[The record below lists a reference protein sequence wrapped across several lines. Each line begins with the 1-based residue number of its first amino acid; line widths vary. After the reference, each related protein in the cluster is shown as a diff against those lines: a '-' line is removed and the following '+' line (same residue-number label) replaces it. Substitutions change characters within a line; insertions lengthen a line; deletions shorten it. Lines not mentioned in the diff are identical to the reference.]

1 MNTPKQENPP
11 PVPATDKQGGEV
23 RARWAW
29 SEAAVWTE
37 PMLTSLERGVKGG
50 KWFSLIDKVW
60 NPRSLEA
67 AWRKVLRNRGA
78 AGVDRQSVAQFK
90 HHAAEELDRL
100 HWQLQEESYQPQPVR
115 RTWIEKTGSKELR
128 PLGIPSVRDRVVQGA
143 IKHAL
148 EPIFERDFSEHSY
161 GFRPGRSA
169 KDALRRVEGQL
180 REGRIWVVDADIK
193 GYFDHI
199 PHEQLMERVERK
211 VSDGRVLELIGKYLK
226 AGVMESA
233 KEWKPTGQGTPQG
246 AVLSPLLANIY
257 LDELDGQMAA
267 QGYAMSRYAD
277 DFVILC
283 ASQSEAE
290 AALSEVREWCERRG
304 LTLHPE
310 KTRIVDASQ
319 AGEGF
324 EFLGYHFERGMKWP
338 RKKSMARLRES
349 IRQRTRRQNGL
360 SLREIIG
367 GVNAVLHGWYAY
379 FKHSKANA
387 LETVD
392 GFVRRRLRSILR
404 KRQRQRGTHPAGV
417 DHQRWPNAY
426 FAAQGLF
433 CLRAAQAACRQSR

>member
-1 MNTPKQENPP
+1 
-11 PVPATDKQGGEV
+11 
-23 RARWAW
+23 
-29 SEAAVWTE
+29 
-37 PMLTSLERGVKGG
+37 
-50 KWFSLIDKVW
+50 
-60 NPRSLEA
+60 
-67 AWRKVLRNRGA
+67 
-78 AGVDRQSVAQFK
+78 
-90 HHAAEELDRL
+90 
-100 HWQLQEESYQPQPVR
+100 
-115 RTWIEKTGSKELR
+115 
-128 PLGIPSVRDRVVQGA
+128 
-143 IKHAL
+143 
-148 EPIFERDFSEHSY
+148 
-161 GFRPGRSA
+161 
-169 KDALRRVEGQL
+169 
-180 REGRIWVVDADIK
+180 
-193 GYFDHI
+193 
-199 PHEQLMERVERK
+199 MERVERK
-211 VSDGRVLELIGKYLK
+211 VSDGRVLALIAKYLK

-338 RKKSMARLRES
+338 RQKSMARLRES
-349 IRQRTRRQNGL
+349 IRQRTRRQNGH

-367 GVNAVLHGWYAY
+367 EVNAVLHGWYDY

-404 KRQRQRGTHPAGV
+404 KRQRLRGTHPAGV

-433 CLRAAQAACRQSR
+433 CLSGAQAACRQSR